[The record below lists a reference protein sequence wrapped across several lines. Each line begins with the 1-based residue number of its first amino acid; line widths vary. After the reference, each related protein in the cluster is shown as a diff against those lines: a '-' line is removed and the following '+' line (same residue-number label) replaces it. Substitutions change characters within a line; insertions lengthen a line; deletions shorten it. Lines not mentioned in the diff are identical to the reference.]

1 MHVRVH
7 VSVLDCCACYAI
19 DQNIARVFVTVPE
32 KTDHFMQISDI
43 DIVVPCYSALLTL
56 HNGEVRITIAYI
68 ILE

>member
-1 MHVRVH
+1 M
-7 VSVLDCCACYAI
+7 
-19 DQNIARVFVTVPE
+19 PE

-56 HNGEVRITIAYI
+56 HNGDVRITIAYT